1 LIFCSFYR
9 IFINQQNNFF
19 GIEIT
24 PKENNTKMFCVREL
38 RNLFKSKSLAPEFAM
53 LDVMQAISREKEE
66 FCNNLLI
73 K

>member
-1 LIFCSFYR
+1 V
-9 IFINQQNNFF
+9 NQQNNFF
-19 GIEIT
+19 GIEIS
-24 PKENNTKMFCVREL
+24 PKKNNTKMFCVREL
-38 RNLFKSKSLAPEFAM
+38 RNLFKKSKSLAPEFAM